1 MDYRVGDVGRVVV
14 VRFSDG
20 DDLLDGLRTIAK
32 KEDIRSAVF
41 QVVGGLKGGE
51 FVVGPETEDMPPKP
65 VWRDIGESHEVLGV
79 GTIFW
84 KGDEPMIHFHGAY
97 GKRDSV
103 KMGCLRKGSEVF
115 LILEVVILELRGI
128 EAQRLP
134 DPESGL
140 PLLRFI

>member
-103 KMGCLRKGSEVF
+103 KMGCLRKGSKVF